1 MTQVSNAKTG
11 VNSLDLERAGMVCS
25 PSQMRIALS
34 RLNLLE
40 QVQAIVDSNPE
51 AKIVWEYA
59 TSIRRVSPFISSM
72 KGGMFTD
79 DVIDNLFRTA
89 MQVQI

>member
-1 MTQVSNAKTG
+1 MTQISNVKTG
-11 VNSLDLERAGMVCS
+11 VNSIDAERALMVCS
-25 PSQMRIALS
+25 PSQMRIALTH
-34 RLNLLE
+34 LGLLD
-40 QVQAIVDSNPE
+40 QVQAIVDSNQE
-51 AKIVWEYA
+51 AKVVWEYA

-79 DVIDNLFRTA
+79 DVIDDLFRTA